1 MPKSRKNYSAQAKVA
16 ILRESLLGNVPV
28 SDVCEKHGL
37 HPTLFYR
44 WQKQFF
50 DNGALAFERQDGRQE
65 ARQERK
71 IGELEAKVQRKN
83 EVLSELM
90 EEHVAL
96 KKTLGGI

>member
-1 MPKSRKNYSAQAKVA
+1 MPKSRKNYTAQEKVA
-16 ILRESLLGNVPV
+16 ILRESLLGNAPV

-44 WQKQFF
+44 WQKQLF
-50 DNGALAFERQDGRQE
+50 DNGAMAFERQDGRQE

-90 EEHVAL
+90 PAGPV
-96 KKTLGGI
+96 I